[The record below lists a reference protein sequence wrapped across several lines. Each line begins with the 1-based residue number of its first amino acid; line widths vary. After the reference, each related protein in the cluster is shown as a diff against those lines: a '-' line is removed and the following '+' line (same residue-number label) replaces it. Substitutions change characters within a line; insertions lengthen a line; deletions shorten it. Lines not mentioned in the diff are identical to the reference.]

1 MSSLKKFPKITNE
14 KPISLYGVDFKKLL
28 AAFLQV
34 KPDKEKAQNK
44 ETKKPHS
51 E

>member
-1 MSSLKKFPKITNE
+1 MDKQEEKKITNE

-34 KPDKEKAQNK
+34 KLDKEKSQDKQTK
-44 ETKKPHS
+44 ETKKA
-51 E
+51 